1 MQAAIANAAREAME
15 EWTGVPQITSS
26 VYGIRV
32 YHDNSV
38 LTPHVDR
45 MPLVSSAIIN
55 VDQDV
60 DEPWFLEV
68 YDHAGVAHNVS
79 MAPGDLV
86 LYESHSVIHGRPFPM
101 KGKYYA
107 NIFVHFEPLGPPRDA
122 PSMTNNN
129 NTDVTYPPYLIPD
142 SIYAP
147 EWRKENPQGWKQ
159 NLNPIAMVERN
170 YMRAIRYLGSI
181 NASKLIDEH
190 DGTAAQWKAI
200 HEAARLGYVD
210 ILKYLIEEHGAN
222 PNEPCRVTDLPTP
235 LALAHNNL
243 GENHEASLYLQSVGS
258 VLKPSAEQEEL

>member
-1 MQAAIANAAREAME
+1 MWEAPPTVVKVENASLTGGGHQLEAAIANAAREAME

-32 YHDNSV
+32 YHNNSV

-60 DEPWFLEV
+60 DEPWFLEA

-122 PSMTNNN
+122 PSTTNNN
-129 NTDVTYPPYLIPD
+129 DAGHDLSTLLD
-142 SIYAP
+142 SRLDLCTGVAKRKSTRLEAEP
-147 EWRKENPQGWKQ
+147 ESHCHG
-159 NLNPIAMVERN
+159 
-170 YMRAIRYLGSI
+170 
-181 NASKLIDEH
+181 
-190 DGTAAQWKAI
+190 GTQR
-200 HEAARLGYVD
+200 HESNSLSRQHQSFQVD
-210 ILKYLIEEHGAN
+210 
-222 PNEPCRVTDLPTP
+222 
-235 LALAHNNL
+235 
-243 GENHEASLYLQSVGS
+243 
-258 VLKPSAEQEEL
+258 